1 MPPMK
6 TFPALRGTWAC
17 ALLLGCVATR
27 AAAIEAPAS
36 PVKADVVFAA
46 PDTYTDWELSDGADW
61 YRGSVFSALRTYI
74 AAQADRVLPE
84 GYILK
89 VTFTDID
96 FGHRS
101 SRRIPSSSGA
111 PAFEF
116 TYVVTNAA
124 GTVVRQGTENL
135 RFYVDFGNYRKSVE
149 TTDLS
154 TDIIQREKPMLKSW
168 ADAKLAGLKQS

>member
-1 MPPMK
+1 MK
-6 TFPALRGTWAC
+6 TFPVLRGTWAC

-27 AAAIEAPAS
+27 AAAIEATAS

-61 YRGSVFSALRTYI
+61 YRGSVFAALRTYI
-74 AAQADRVLPE
+74 GEQANRVLPE
-84 GYILK
+84 GYTLK

-101 SRRIPSSSGA
+101 SRRIQSASGA

-116 TYVVTNAA
+116 TYAVTNAA
-124 GTVVRQGTENL
+124 GAVVRQGSEDL
-135 RFYVDFGNYRKSVE
+135 RFYVDFGNYRRSVE

-154 TDIIQREKPMLKSW
+154 TDIIQHEKPMLKSW
-168 ADAKLAGLKQS
+168 VDAKLSGLKQA